1 MTSLPYSA
9 RVRSGRAGKG
19 RDRDRDR
26 GQGRNRGQ
34 DRDRGQDQRRDRGQ
48 VAMEY
53 LGFLPLLLLVAMG
66 ALQLGLA
73 AYAANQA
80 GTAARAGARTAASYD
95 AHGDPRSTARSA
107 VSGWLGDGGFRY
119 SQSGGR
125 DITATVQVKVP
136 SVVPGLDGWWAKRS
150 ATMPRE

>member
-1 MTSLPYSA
+1 MTTTMLYSGRIRA
-9 RVRSGRAGKG
+9 GGSGGAAGRSGGPGKG
-19 RDRDRDR
+19 
-26 GQGRNRGQ
+26 
-34 DRDRGQDQRRDRGQ
+34 RDRGQ
-48 VAMEY
+48 VALEY

-95 AHGDPRSTARSA
+95 AHGDPETAARGA
-107 VSGWLGDGGFRY
+107 VSDWLSGDGFGY

-136 SVVPGLDGWWAKRS
+136 SVVPGLDGWVAKRS

>member
-1 MTSLPYSA
+1 MTTTMPYSGRIRA
-9 RVRSGRAGKG
+9 GRSGGPGRAAKG
-19 RDRDRDR
+19 RERDR
-26 GQGRNRGQ
+26 GQGR
-34 DRDRGQDQRRDRGQ
+34 DRGQ
-48 VAMEY
+48 VALEY

-95 AHGDPRSTARSA
+95 AHGDPQSTARSA

-119 SQSGGR
+119 SQRGGR

>member
-1 MTSLPYSA
+1 MTPTANSSLNTRQP
-9 RVRSGRAGKG
+9 R
-19 RDRDRDR
+19 R
-26 GQGRNRGQ
+26 GQE
-34 DRDRGQDQRRDRGQ
+34 RDQGRDRGQ

-53 LGFLPLLLLVAMG
+53 LGFLPLLFLVAMG

-107 VSGWLGDGGFRY
+107 MSGWLGDGGFRY
-119 SQSGGR
+119 GQSGGR
-125 DITATVQVKVP
+125 DITVTVEVKVP
-136 SVVPGLDGWWAKRS
+136 LVVPGLDGWWAKRS